1 MGTTKFKEGNR
12 VFSYALQQWGTVEE
26 EEKTYTPNVVI
37 VRFDGLK
44 DIRIYTEDGRL
55 FDEDKAPDLFY
66 DKVSITPPLKPLP
79 DLKVDDKVIVWNNPK
94 FKYYRHFAG
103 WKDGGEMGCF
113 TDGGTSW
120 SNPNDIYVWENWEIV
135 KEKEN

>member
-1 MGTTKFKEGNR
+1 MGTTKFKEGDR
-12 VFSYALQQWGTVEE
+12 VFSYTLQRWGTVED
-26 EEKTYTPNVVI
+26 EEKTYTPNVII

-44 DIRIYTEDGRL
+44 GIRIYAEDGRL

-66 DKVSITPPLKPLP
+66 NEVTITPPPKPLP
-79 DLKVDDKVIVWNNPK
+79 GLKVDDKVIVWNDPK

-120 SNPNDIYVWENWEIV
+120 SNLNDIYVWENWEIV